1 MDRGMER
8 WLPVVVVGWALAFG
22 PKLIIF
28 PIYRAMYR
36 AMRATEALNAAD
48 DEWLE
53 QLERDRRRG
62 GGEATR
68 VRRRRGPN
76 RPRRPGGLGPVRL
89 AQRHPR
95 RPTPARRPPRVD
107 A

>member
-1 MDRGMER
+1 M
-8 WLPVVVVGWALAFG
+8 ALG
-22 PKLIIF
+22 PKLVIV
-28 PIYRAMYR
+28 PIYRGMYR
-36 AMRATEALNAAD
+36 AMRATEALNRAD

-53 QLERDRRRG
+53 RERRRG
-62 GGEATR
+62 GGDPAR

-89 AQRHPR
+89 ARSRPR
-95 RPTPARRPPRVD
+95 RPSPTRRFPRVV